1 MSAPHTAVSAALVV
15 PRERSLSNA
24 QQKRRRDR
32 VAVKTADAV
41 APAAPRAVTAGALQ
55 QIQAYKLKLEAR
67 QSYHDILV
75 SAEEVPSNDGLRGLG
90 VQEKRPYVPPRVRAP
105 APSVRVARK
114 RRCSAAN
121 VPLSQ
126 PGNTNTRT
134 VVCEP
139 LSNDDDAAALFLTS
153 SGCRGIQQRRCRLRG
168 PKQTPHRPNH
178 RSIRAPLASSHC
190 RDPGCV

>member
-1 MSAPHTAVSAALVV
+1 MSAPHTAVSAAL
-15 PRERSLSNA
+15 RERSLSNA
-24 QQKRRRDR
+24 QQKRRRER

-41 APAAPRAVTAGALQ
+41 APVAPRAVTAGALQ

-67 QSYHDILV
+67 QNYHDVLV
-75 SAEEVPSNDGLRGLG
+75 SAEDVASNEDLRGLG

-105 APSVRVARK
+105 APSVRMSRK

-139 LSNDDDAAALFLTS
+139 LSNDDDASSVPHLFWLQRYSAAQMSAPWTEAAPPS
-153 SGCRGIQQRRCRLRG
+153 SQ
-168 PKQTPHRPNH
+168 
-178 RSIRAPLASSHC
+178 
-190 RDPGCV
+190 